1 MDNQSKPHLAV
12 VEDEP
17 VLREYIV
24 RFFKGHGYS
33 CWGADSAEGFYR
45 EVAVRPTDI
54 VLLDIGLPG
63 EDGLNV
69 ARHLSAAGRYGIII
83 VSARGQVDDRLTGLD
98 VGADAYLVK
107 PVDLRELAA
116 TVDNLW
122 RRLAKDRDPH
132 GESPFVAAPA
142 SSAPQWRL
150 NRTDWS
156 LISPGDK
163 ILPLTASEYRFVW
176 RLMEAAGEPVSKEHL
191 MIALGGT
198 PDSYDYHRIE
208 SLVSRLRKKALAT
221 LDSELPIK
229 AIQSFGFVFSDV
241 CHIV

>member
-1 MDNQSKPHLAV
+1 MEAQSKPQIAI

-17 VLREYIV
+17 VLRDYIV
-24 RFFKGHGYS
+24 RFFSGRGYA
-33 CWGADSAEGFYR
+33 CWGADSAETFYR

-69 ARHLSAAGRYGIII
+69 AKHLAAAARYGIII
-83 VSARGQVDDRLTGLD
+83 VSARGNVDDRLNGLD

-122 RRLAKDRDPH
+122 RRIAKDKTAAGPSTAA
-132 GESPFVAAPA
+132 SPV
-142 SSAPQWRL
+142 QWQL
-150 NRTDWS
+150 HRTDWK
-156 LISPGDK
+156 LVSPDGGV
-163 ILPLTASEYRFVW
+163 LPLTASEYRFIR
-176 RLMEAAGEPVSKEHL
+176 RLVESAGEPVAKEHL

-208 SLVSRLRKKALAT
+208 SLVSRLRKKAQST
-221 LDSELPIK
+221 LGMELPIK
-229 AIQSFGFVFSDV
+229 AIQGYGFVFSDS
-241 CHIV
+241 CGFA

>member
-1 MDNQSKPHLAV
+1 MDSQSKPHISV

-24 RFFKGHGYS
+24 RFFKGRDYS
-33 CWGADSAEGFYR
+33 CWGTDSAEGFYR

-122 RRLAKDRDPH
+122 RRISKDRDNAAENH
-132 GESPFVAAPA
+132 VAPA
-142 SSAPQWRL
+142 PNTLQWRL

-156 LISPGDK
+156 LVSPNEK
-163 ILPLTASEYRFVW
+163 VLPLTASEYRFIW
-176 RLMEAAGEPVSKEHL
+176 RLAESSGEPVSKEHL

-208 SLVSRLRKKALAT
+208 SLVSRLRKKAQST
-221 LDSELPIK
+221 LGSELPIK
-229 AIQSFGFVFSDV
+229 AIQSFGFVFSDI
-241 CHIV
+241 CEII

>member
-1 MDNQSKPHLAV
+1 MDSVSKPHVAV

-24 RFFKGHGYS
+24 RFFRGREYS
-33 CWGADSAEGFYR
+33 CWGTDSAEGFYR

-69 ARHLSAAGRYGIII
+69 ARHLSAAGRYGIVI
-83 VSARGQVDDRLTGLD
+83 VSARGQVDDRLSGLD

-122 RRLAKDRDPH
+122 RRLSKDRDAP
-132 GESPFVAAPA
+132 VAADIPTSVA
-142 SSAPQWRL
+142 ANIQWRL

-156 LISPGDK
+156 LVSPNDRV
-163 ILPLTASEYRFVW
+163 LPLTASEYRFIW
-176 RLMEAAGEPVSKEHL
+176 RLVESAGEPVSKEHL

-208 SLVSRLRKKALAT
+208 SLVSRLRKKAQAT
-221 LDSELPIK
+221 LGSELPVK
-229 AIQSFGFVFSDV
+229 AIQSFGFVFSDH
-241 CHIV
+241 CEIL

>member
-122 RRLAKDRDPH
+122 RPSPRTAIPTANRPSLRLPH
-132 GESPFVAAPA
+132 PPRRNGGSTAPTG
-142 SSAPQWRL
+142 R
-150 NRTDWS
+150 
-156 LISPGDK
+156 
-163 ILPLTASEYRFVW
+163 
-176 RLMEAAGEPVSKEHL
+176 
-191 MIALGGT
+191 
-198 PDSYDYHRIE
+198 
-208 SLVSRLRKKALAT
+208 
-221 LDSELPIK
+221 
-229 AIQSFGFVFSDV
+229 
-241 CHIV
+241 

>member
-1 MDNQSKPHLAV
+1 MDSQSKPHIAV

-24 RFFKGHGYS
+24 RFFKGRDYS
-33 CWGADSAEGFYR
+33 CWGTDSAEGFYR

-122 RRLAKDRDPH
+122 RRISKDRDIPTEVH
-132 GESPFVAAPA
+132 NIPAPQ
-142 SSAPQWRL
+142 QWRL
-150 NRTDWS
+150 NRIDWT
-156 LISPGDK
+156 LISPEDK
-163 ILPLTASEYRFVW
+163 VLPLTASEYRFVW
-176 RLMEAAGEPVSKEHL
+176 RLVECAGEPVAKEHL
-191 MIALGGT
+191 MVALGGT
-198 PDSYDYHRIE
+198 PDCYDYHRIE
-208 SLVSRLRKKALAT
+208 SLVSRLRKKAQAT
-221 LDSELPIK
+221 LDNELPIK
-229 AIQSFGFVFSDV
+229 AIQSFGFVFSDA
-241 CHIV
+241 CEIL